1 MSHPFKHLLLKRKYD
16 FWLEL
21 TFLTHAT
28 AEQYVNLSHND
39 SDTAAE
45 KWAKVQNTSLKKNYD
60 LFQSQRHSD

>member
-45 KWAKVQNTSLKKNYD
+45 KWAKVENTSLEK
-60 LFQSQRHSD
+60 